1 MTIESLH
8 SERTALVEERTQ
20 VTQSLTALKQRKGT
34 MRPADYERS
43 RAALVE
49 KDSRL
54 SQAITA
60 LNQQIRE
67 LHRVNN
73 PADQTKPAVIP
84 TGALRPIISALSEM
98 RDGYQVIAA
107 DRTRLRSVRDM
118 SAEFAQRLTTII
130 RDAIP

>member
-1 MTIESLH
+1 MTIEELH
-8 SERTALVEERTQ
+8 SERTTLVEERTQ

-43 RAALVE
+43 RATLVE

-67 LHRVNN
+67 LHRLNN
-73 PADQTKPAVIP
+73 PADQTKPAALP
-84 TGALRPIISALSEM
+84 PGALRPIISQLSTL
-98 RDGYQVIAA
+98 RDHYQNFAA

-118 SAEFAQRLTTII
+118 SAEFAEKLTTVI
-130 RDAIP
+130 REALH